1 MITTLFEDFQGPVVW
16 FDLMPWLIPIV
27 PNFVR
32 KWMGIDTIE
41 KNVHKV
47 LELMGVRNRSFS
59 WFNWSTKIR
68 WWVVAIT

>member
-32 KWMGIDTIE
+32 KWMGIEQLE
-41 KNVHKV
+41 KNIHYV
-47 LELMGVRNRSFS
+47 LELMGVSGCSFY
-59 WFNWSTKIR
+59 
-68 WWVVAIT
+68 VVNPIDS